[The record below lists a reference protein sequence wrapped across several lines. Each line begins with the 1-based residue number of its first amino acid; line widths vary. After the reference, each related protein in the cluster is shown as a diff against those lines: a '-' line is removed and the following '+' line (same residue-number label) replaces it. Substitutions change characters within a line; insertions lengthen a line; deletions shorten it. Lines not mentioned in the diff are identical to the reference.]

1 MIVTSKPSNCAR
13 GFIVRALALAAVLSG
28 VGGCAAVDVI
38 DPWRTDY
45 VPRYHLGDSWYDFDV
60 RVVDHCD
67 HPIDGLKVR
76 LRGIRKLDG
85 DRNAP
90 ETEFYLF
97 GVSGDAGEPGL
108 VRFHFPAP
116 SDPRA
121 LDLYAVL
128 YESDRDVHSTH
139 YFPGKYGYLKW
150 AHHEVDLGKDRFA
163 LVHLSP
169 DDV

>member
-1 MIVTSKPSNCAR
+1 MTATTQTPNRSRVGLA
-13 GFIVRALALAAVLSG
+13 RALAIAAVLTG
-28 VGGCAAVDVI
+28 AAGCAAVDVI

-45 VPRYHLGDSWYDFDV
+45 VPRYQLGDAWYAFDV
-60 RVVDHCD
+60 RVVDHCER
-67 HPIDGLKVR
+67 PIDGLKVR

-85 DRNAP
+85 DRNGP

-108 VRFHFPAP
+108 VRFRFPAP

-128 YESDRDVHSTH
+128 YERDRDVRSTH
-139 YFPGKYGYLKW
+139 YFPGKYWYLKW
-150 AHHEVDLGKDRFA
+150 AHHEIDLGRDRYA
-163 LVHLSP
+163 LVHVSP
-169 DDV
+169 DDA